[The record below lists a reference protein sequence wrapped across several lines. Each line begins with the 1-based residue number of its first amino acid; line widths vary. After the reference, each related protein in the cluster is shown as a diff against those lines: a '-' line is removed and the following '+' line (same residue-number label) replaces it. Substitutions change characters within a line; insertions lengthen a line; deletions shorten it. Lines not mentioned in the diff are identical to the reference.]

1 MEMSDVKQILKIF
14 RSSSVAVD
22 PTPARNSESFRRRFS
37 RTLSIYDDTD
47 NVSSIKTNGATT
59 NGLGTTN
66 GVTCSQ
72 EEDCPEY
79 KYTSGYIR

>member
-1 MEMSDVKQILKIF
+1 MSDVKQILKIF

-59 NGLGTTN
+59 NGLGPTN
-66 GVTCSQ
+66 GVTSSQ